1 MNVLL
6 HASRCA
12 ALRLAATVALSLSSA
27 VWIAAVQAADPAMF
41 SVAFAEFQRANG
53 GDESAI
59 EPAAERLTAL
69 ATAEP
74 GNPVLLAY
82 SGAATAMRA
91 RTTRL
96 PWKKM
101 SYAEDGLA
109 QIDKALALL
118 DASHDAPMFR
128 GTPASLEARF
138 TAAGTFLAMPVMFN
152 RGARGAKLLDEVLTS
167 PLLASAPLPFRGAV
181 WLRAGSV
188 AADDKRP
195 DDARRWLQQVVSSG
209 APQAAAAQARLK
221 ELS

>member
-1 MNVLL
+1 MNVFLR
-6 HASRCA
+6 ASRRA
-12 ALRLAATVALSLSSA
+12 ALRLGATLTLSLGSA
-27 VWIAAVQAADPAMF
+27 VWLAAVQAADPAMF
-41 SVAFAEFQRANG
+41 AAAFAEFQRANG

-59 EPAAERLTAL
+59 EPAAERLAAL

-118 DASHDAPMFR
+118 EPSHDVPMFR

-138 TAAGTFLAMPVMFN
+138 TAAGTFLAMPAMFN
-152 RGARGAKLLDEVLTS
+152 RGARGAKLLDEVLAS
-167 PLLASAPLPFRGAV
+167 PLLVNAPLPFRGAV
-181 WLRAGSV
+181 WLRAGTA
-188 AADDKRP
+188 AADDKRT
-195 DDARRWLQQVVSSG
+195 DAARRWLQQVVSSG
-209 APQAAAAQARLK
+209 APQAAAAQAKLK
-221 ELS
+221 ELP